1 MNCSSIFLYP
11 IIFFKVLSLSLWVKQ
26 VFLSLQVRLF
36 WYVPF
41 ELSFSF
47 VLREELAHFPVRW
60 FQTTDVSIL
69 KNWQLDIMASKTPK
83 FFVLIVFW
91 LYGISAFPWSI
102 NFWKHQNNLLIN
114 FFYALNQG
122 LASVPVSK
130 SEHLSR
136 DSCCFNAIV
145 P

>member
-1 MNCSSIFLYP
+1 MSLVL
-11 IIFFKVLSLSLWVKQ
+11 VLSFAKNLPIFRSADFKPQ
-26 VFLSLQVRLF
+26 T
-36 WYVPF
+36 
-41 ELSFSF
+41 
-47 VLREELAHFPVRW
+47 
-60 FQTTDVSIL
+60 FQFL
-69 KNWQLDIMASKTPK
+69 KNWQLDIMATKTPK

-130 SEHLSR
+130 SENLSR

-145 P
+145 PQDASRVSPVPCHSRVKITLGILKFEINGLNY